1 MMDKRKAKQ
10 LGAAFKK
17 GYPPTY
23 QKSQTK
29 PVYRRSRLAQ
39 EKEIQRLK
47 ATRGLPYHFA
57 YGIIKKKYL
66 NKNVPFKARWR
77 GNEQ

>member
-1 MMDKRKAKQ
+1 MTKIQAKK

-23 QKSQTK
+23 QKTQTK
-29 PVYRRSRLAQ
+29 PIYRRSRLAQ

-47 ATRGLPYHFA
+47 ATRDLPYHFA
-57 YGIIKKKYL
+57 YGLIKKKYL

-77 GNEQ
+77 GDKQ